1 MGTIKIIGFDE
12 QGQAQR
18 LKIRIARI
26 LDYDP
31 VTSTEKENIRETL
44 GVDDSL
50 SGAFTTDLTTTQ
62 KLGAGTASPSHPLEV
77 AGTNGSFSIAADGN
91 TANFSRNAANYI
103 AATADTSSSLSMLA
117 KHSFQVHTGNPTTER
132 MRIKSDGKFAYGHSS
147 PNAEFS
153 IKGDTEFLDGDT
165 GTRIGLLYDNGTEG
179 IFELRDNNTTKVN
192 LRSAGDSYFNGGNVG
207 LGLSTPLELL
217 HLNASGGGA
226 NNRVLSRAHYGS
238 QYADHALVL
247 GYCAKADTAANAQ
260 MVVTESSG
268 TGSTGN
274 PAAIRMKTG
283 AIEFHTAN
291 AGTSGA
297 AFSSPR
303 WTINSSGNLVANGT
317 AIDFGSTSDGSGTM
331 SSELLDDY
339 EEGTWSPAFSMT
351 GGDFTTAP
359 TMDIISARYVK
370 VGHMVTFYAYLRTD
384 SVDITGAGGSLAV
397 EGLPYANAGSNN
409 YAAINVGQAN
419 FWTNA
424 PSGGYVYSGGDY
436 IVLTKRNTG
445 ITGSMTEMQAADL
458 TAGVTANQNQLMI
471 SGSYFSF

>member
-31 VTSTEKENIRETL
+31 VTSTEKENIRDSL

-50 SGAFTTDLTTTQ
+50 SGTFTTPLSVTS
-62 KLGAGTASPSHPLEV
+62 ASDS
-77 AGTNGSFSIAADGN
+77 SF
-91 TANFSRNAANYI
+91 
-103 AATADTSSSLSMLA
+103 
-117 KHSFQVHTGNPTTER
+117 TGG
-132 MRIKSDGKFAYGHSS
+132 GK
-147 PNAEFS
+147 
-153 IKGDTEFLDGDT
+153 
-165 GTRIGLLYDNGTEG
+165 
-179 IFELRDNNTTKVN
+179 
-192 LRSAGDSYFNGGNVG
+192 VG

-226 NNRVLSRAHYGS
+226 NNRVLSRSHYGS

-247 GYCAKADTAANAQ
+247 GYCAKADTTASPQ
-260 MVVTESSG
+260 MVVTENSG
-268 TGSTGN
+268 TGATGN

-297 AFSSPR
+297 AFSSQR
-303 WTINSSGNLVANGT
+303 WAINSTGNLVASSGVG
-317 AIDFGSTSDGSGTM
+317 IDFGATSDGSGTM

-339 EEGTWSPAFSMT
+339 EEGTWSPVFAMT

-359 TMDIISARYVK
+359 TMDIVAARYVK